1 MKIGLV
7 ITDYKWPGDTTAIR
21 PNVEKIAIEAETAGF
36 DSLWVVDHY
45 FSMGN
50 PSEPMLE
57 AYTVL
62 GFMAG
67 VTKKIT
73 LGPLVTGVIYREPAF
88 LVKAAT
94 TLDVMSGGRTYFG
107 IGAAWYE
114 QEARGLGFPFPS
126 IKERFERLEETLQII
141 KQMWSGNT
149 KPFKGVYYQL
159 EEPINSPQPLS
170 KPHPPILIGGG
181 GEKKT
186 LKLVAKYADACNL
199 FYAPNLLHK
208 LEVLENHCKNI
219 GRDYDEIEKTIMLR
233 AKVSSRAD
241 SSAIV
246 KICREVSSLGIDHV
260 IFSVPNITG
269 GQALE
274 IFGKEIIPK
283 VHNLKS

>member
-7 ITDYKWPGDTTAIR
+7 FTDYKWPGDTKAIKT
-21 PNVEKIAIEAETAGF
+21 NVEKIAIGAETNGF

-45 FSMGN
+45 FSMSDS
-50 PSEPMLE
+50 SEPMLE

-114 QEARGLGFPFPS
+114 QEAKGLGFTFPS
-126 IKERFERLEETLQII
+126 TKERFERLEEALQII

-149 KPFKGVYYQL
+149 KPFKGIYYKL

-170 KPHPPILIGGG
+170 KPHPPIMIGGG

-186 LKLVAKYADACNL
+186 LKFVAKYADACNL
-199 FYAPNLLHK
+199 FYAPNLSHK
-208 LEVLENHCKNI
+208 LEVLKKHCQDI
-219 GRDYDEIEKTIMLR
+219 GRDYDEIEKTIMLS
-233 AKVSSRAD
+233 ATVASSGDA
-241 SSAIV
+241 SAIV
-246 KICREVSSLGIDHV
+246 KICNEVATLGIEHI
-260 IFSVPNITG
+260 IFSVSNI
-269 GQALE
+269 ADKKPLE
-274 IFGKEIIPK
+274 IFGKEIIPSAK
-283 VHNLKS
+283 EF

>member
-7 ITDYKWPGDTTAIR
+7 FTDYKWPGDTKAIKT
-21 PNVEKIAIEAETAGF
+21 NVEKIAIGAETNGF

-45 FSMGN
+45 FSMDD
-50 PSEPMLE
+50 SSKPMLE

-94 TLDVMSGGRTYFG
+94 TLDVISGGRTYFG

-114 QEARGLGFPFPS
+114 QEAKGLGFPFPS
-126 IKERFERLEETLQII
+126 TKERFERLEEALQIT
-141 KQMWSGNT
+141 KQMWSGET
-149 KPFKGVYYQL
+149 KPFKGIHYKL

-170 KPHPPILIGGG
+170 KPHPPIMIGGG

-199 FYAPNLLHK
+199 FYAPNLSHK
-208 LEVLENHCKNI
+208 LEVLKNHCKDI
-219 GRDYDEIEKTIMLR
+219 GRNYDEIEKTIMLS
-233 AKVSSRAD
+233 AKVNSSGDAP
-241 SSAIV
+241 AIV
-246 KICREVSSLGIDHV
+246 KICQEVSALGIEHV
-260 IFSVPNITG
+260 IFSVPNAADSQT
-269 GQALE
+269 LK
-274 IFGKEIIPK
+274 IFRKEIIPSVK
-283 VHNLKS
+283 EL